1 MNSCSTRILLD
12 QPTRPATPL
21 CLQPLLSK
29 TYLELDGPRSILIKH
44 VKYVVRKLARVT
56 KGEELFVD
64 LDKLLLVQLT
74 RWAVLDE
81 ALVPLL
87 QLLLVDCTGPSM
99 KRQEESADWGL
110 VGDVRGI
117 RGGAGCIGG
126 KGGILTVG
134 VLLQISELI
143 RGQLGLTFTHFCA

>member
-1 MNSCSTRILLD
+1 MNSCSTRILPD

-21 CLQPLLSK
+21 CLRPFLSK
-29 TYLELDGPRSILIKH
+29 THLELDGPRSILIKY
-44 VKYVVRKLARVT
+44 VEYVVRKLARIA
-56 KGEELFVD
+56 KGEELLVD

-74 RWAVLDE
+74 RRAVLDE

-87 QLLLVDCTGPSM
+87 QLLLVDCTGQSM

-117 RGGAGCIGG
+117 CGGAGWIGG
-126 KGGILTVG
+126 KG
-134 VLLQISELI
+134 QYS
-143 RGQLGLTFTHFCA
+143 Q

>member
-21 CLQPLLSK
+21 CLRPLLSE
-29 TYLELDGPRSILIKH
+29 THLELDGPRSILIKH
-44 VKYVVRKLARVT
+44 VEYVVRKLARIA
-56 KGEELFVD
+56 KGEELLVD
-64 LDKLLLVQLT
+64 LDELLLVQLT
-74 RWAVLDE
+74 RRAVLDE

-87 QLLLVDCTGPSM
+87 QLLLVDCTGQSM

-117 RGGAGCIGG
+117 CGGAGWMWR
-126 KGGILTVG
+126 KGGNS
-134 VLLQISELI
+134 Q
-143 RGQLGLTFTHFCA
+143 